1 MEAPQKI
8 KNRTTIWSNNS
19 SPGYFITKMRT
30 LVQKDKWTPMFSAA
44 LFTIAKIWK
53 KQPKCSS
60 MDEWIKN
67 MRYMYTMECY
77 STTKKKIAISN
88 NMNGY
93 YCYYAK
99 QNKSN
104 KYHISSVI
112 CGSLKKKKKKKA
124 IGYRKQEWWLP
135 EATRVECGEN
145 WVKGVKKVKV

>member
-1 MEAPQKI
+1 MDKEHEIYGIQWNATQPLK
-8 KNRTTIWSNNS
+8 KN
-19 SPGYFITKMRT
+19 
-30 LVQKDKWTPMFSAA
+30 
-44 LFTIAKIWK
+44 
-53 KQPKCSS
+53 
-60 MDEWIKN
+60 
-67 MRYMYTMECY
+67 
-77 STTKKKIAISN
+77 IAISN

-112 CGSLKKKKKKKA
+112 CGIIKKKKKKA
-124 IGYRKQEWWLP
+124 LGYRKQEWWLP